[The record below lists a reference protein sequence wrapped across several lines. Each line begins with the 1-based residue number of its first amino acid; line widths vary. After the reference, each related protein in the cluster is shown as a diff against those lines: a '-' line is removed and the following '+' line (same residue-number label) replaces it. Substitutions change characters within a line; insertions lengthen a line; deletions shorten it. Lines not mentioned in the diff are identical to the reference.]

1 MGLLTDDQYKLIQL
15 AAGQS
20 TSNDDKS
27 EKIGLFKQILTDYYK
42 VKAMQTQ
49 VQIDLA
55 DRAWEWIGRK
65 WNKWFGEKNTTENNT
80 NKFKQLNE
88 KYEKVKNV
96 KYSNDINKIDYDS
109 NYKPLETTLYFN
121 CIGFVCY
128 MFNISASYSVKNFV
142 QYSQFYQL
150 MDVKNVNQLQIGDVI
165 TWEYESGEF
174 DKNNNPI
181 YDYHVSIWKGNGEV
195 WECMDPNGVRTRNY
209 QKYYDYMNSHDM
221 KIKTVKYF
229 RVKEG
234 NK

>member
-15 AAGQS
+15 AAGKS
-20 TSNDDKS
+20 ASNDDKS

-55 DRAWEWIGRK
+55 DRAWE
-65 WNKWFGEKNTTENNT
+65 
-80 NKFKQLNE
+80 
-88 KYEKVKNV
+88 
-96 KYSNDINKIDYDS
+96 
-109 NYKPLETTLYFN
+109 
-121 CIGFVCY
+121 
-128 MFNISASYSVKNFV
+128 
-142 QYSQFYQL
+142 
-150 MDVKNVNQLQIGDVI
+150 
-165 TWEYESGEF
+165 YESGKV
-174 DKNNNPI
+174 DKNNKPI
-181 YDYHVSIWKGNGEV
+181 YEYHASIWKGNGEI

-229 RVKEG
+229 RLKEG